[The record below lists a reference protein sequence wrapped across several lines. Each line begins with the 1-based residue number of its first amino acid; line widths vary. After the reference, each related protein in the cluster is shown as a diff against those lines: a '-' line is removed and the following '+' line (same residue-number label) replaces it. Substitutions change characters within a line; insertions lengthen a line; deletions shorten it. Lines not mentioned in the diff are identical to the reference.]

1 MANNSD
7 WTDLSSDEILSEPED
22 DPEVTFDV
30 VPQVPPWQ
38 RTRRLSSNGYS
49 APRLNSVWE
58 TEFSPALV
66 HFDEFN
72 ILLYFKV
79 KIWPYLSNLGLYEP
93 NFGFKSVPVVLK
105 WCTFKVYQCKKQ
117 IYTWKFKAMGKHE
130 KYQGESDIGQ
140 FNYWFRTGLGPII
153 DEHCLT
159 LMEDAQSTQV
169 ENDIKKILMMS
180 VIKYQN
186 FLYVLSSIDQ

>member
-1 MANNSD
+1 
-7 WTDLSSDEILSEPED
+7 
-22 DPEVTFDV
+22 
-30 VPQVPPWQ
+30 
-38 RTRRLSSNGYS
+38 
-49 APRLNSVWE
+49 
-58 TEFSPALV
+58 
-66 HFDEFN
+66 
-72 ILLYFKV
+72 
-79 KIWPYLSNLGLYEP
+79 
-93 NFGFKSVPVVLK
+93 
-105 WCTFKVYQCKKQ
+105 
-117 IYTWKFKAMGKHE
+117 MGKHE

-186 FLYVLSSIDQ
+186 LSHDFETGVWSSWTQFWPLA

>member
-1 MANNSD
+1 MKKKMGSQSEV
-7 WTDLSSDEILSEPED
+7 LFHEI
-22 DPEVTFDV
+22 FDV
-30 VPQVPPWQ
+30 QKILVVWTTFFFLAQKFG
-38 RTRRLSSNGYS
+38 LS
-49 APRLNSVWE
+49 R
-58 TEFSPALV
+58 
-66 HFDEFN
+66 FN
-72 ILLYFKV
+72 
-79 KIWPYLSNLGLYEP
+79 
-93 NFGFKSVPVVLK
+93 
-105 WCTFKVYQCKKQ
+105 
-117 IYTWKFKAMGKHE
+117 TWKFKAMGKHE